1 MQPERVSRRAVL
13 AAGAGLVGTGVG
25 AAGGGGDD
33 TDHTDD
39 EEGDHRDDR
48 NHLVITGGSPD
59 DPVEYQF
66 VVTGDVRRSGRGG
79 HAPVADRHVTVDHG
93 DSVSDGERRGVAS
106 GTVAGGADAYSFT
119 GRITRFRIELTRRSL
134 DAVRIFLDGRR
145 VSPAELG
152 DNPATATPIEFLDCN
167 TAVVVGDFDGVEL
180 NASFWDEAG
189 LGTSILFPDPV
200 SGVTTLHPAE
210 QFDPFPFTIES
221 LSLDPDPIPT
231 PGAPAQFAAE
241 NPFAGPWCEREENQF
256 PNHLLVVG
264 EGGPGT
270 TADYEF
276 AVSGSV
282 QKSDDAG
289 DAPVADRRVSVDAHD
304 RITDS
309 RVTGTVFGGA
319 DAYRYSGEIT
329 DFRLDGPAR
338 VFLDGERV
346 RPVDLGEPTP
356 PPRPSVEFTDC
367 DEAVVRGDFG
377 AVTVDTVWFASDGFA
392 TSFTV
397 LGPVSGRTV
406 VDRSNAGDIADVSG
420 FVITRITAGEALGA
434 EPVLNVANPN
444 LDACVESIQPEPVR
458 PFVADCG
465 PADGSGEAVFGYV
478 NPNDAALVVP
488 STLSGN
494 ATDDPPTTLDP
505 GRNTFAVGWR
515 PASPDERLTWR
526 LDLSPFS
533 SDEQPSATTP
543 TAADCGIR

>member
-13 AAGAGLVGTGVG
+13 AASAGLVATGVG
-25 AAGGGGDD
+25 AAGGDDHGTDRTGDD
-33 TDHTDD
+33 ET
-39 EEGDHRDDR
+39 DR
-48 NHLVITGGSPD
+48 NHLVVAGGSPG

-66 VVTGDVRRSGRGG
+66 VVTGDVRRNGRAGD
-79 HAPVADRHVTVDHG
+79 APLADSCVTVDTG
-93 DSVSDGERRGVAS
+93 DSVSADGERRSVAS
-106 GTVAGGADAYSFT
+106 GTVAGGADAYIFT
-119 GRITRFRIELTRRSL
+119 GRITRFRIELVRRRL
-134 DAVRIFLDGRR
+134 DAVRIFLNGRR

-152 DNPATATPIEFLDCN
+152 DNPAAATPVEFLDCN

-180 NASFWDEAG
+180 NASFWDEGG

-221 LSLDPDPIPT
+221 LGLDPDPIPT
-231 PGAPAQFAAE
+231 PGAPAQFTAE

-256 PNHLLVVG
+256 PNHLLVAG

-282 QKSDDAG
+282 RKSDDAG
-289 DAPVADRRVSVDAHD
+289 DAPVAGRRVSVDAHD

-309 RVTGTVFGGA
+309 RVTGTVYGGA

-329 DFRLDGPAR
+329 EFGLDGPAQ

-346 RPVDLGEPTP
+346 RPADLGTPTP

-367 DEAVVRGDFG
+367 DRAVVRGDFG
-377 AVTVDTVWFASDGFA
+377 AVAVDTVWFASDGFA

-420 FVITRITAGEALGA
+420 FVITRITAGAELGA
-434 EPVLNVANPN
+434 EPTLNVRNPN
-444 LDACVESIQPEPVR
+444 LEECIQSIRPEPIR
-458 PFVADCG
+458 PFAVDCG
-465 PADGSGEAVFGYV
+465 PGDGGGEVVFGYE
-478 NPNDAALVVP
+478 NPNDAALLVP
-488 STLSGN
+488 SELVGN

-505 GRNTFAVGWR
+505 GRNAFTVGWQ

-526 LDLSPFS
+526 LDLTPFS
-533 SDEQPSATTP
+533 ISERPAATTP
-543 TAADCGIR
+543 TATDCGIR